1 METATTQSQ
10 PSQSAPAQMPP
21 KNWLVES
28 ILATIFC
35 CLPFG
40 VAGIVNAA
48 KVDSLFR
55 SGDTEGATHASQQ
68 AAKWT
73 KIAFIVGIVW
83 IILYVLLMVT
93 GVVGAGLFGN

>member
-1 METATTQSQ
+1 MMETTTQSQ
-10 PSQSAPAQMPP
+10 TTPAQMPP

-55 SGDTEGATHASQQ
+55 SGDTEGAMHASQQ
-68 AAKWT
+68 AGKWT

-83 IILYVLLMVT
+83 IVIYAILMIS
-93 GVVGAGLFGN
+93 GVIGAGLFGNY